1 MHPDRAVK
9 LPAITWLKKQGG
21 HLHRQLLLVLLLGS
35 ALSCT
40 AWMYMRWSHP
50 LVGLLSDFF
59 PWFALLAGLLLTLQ
73 LSRVYLRR
81 SRLYQQSD
89 RKFDEIQAELS
100 EKDQLVAGIFEMS
113 PLAIALCDPGGKL
126 ISSNPAF
133 RRMFGYSPNEVNEL
147 NYWKLSPEID
157 NPFDARL
164 LGAKTD
170 HFGPYEKGFLHKDGH
185 LIPIALINQ
194 QDANTHGEPF

>member
-1 MHPDRAVK
+1 MRPEPAFK
-9 LPAITWLKKQGG
+9 LPAVTWLKKRG
-21 HLHRQLLLVLLLGS
+21 LRFNRQLFLVLLLGS
-35 ALSCT
+35 VLSCT
-40 AWMYMRWSHP
+40 AWIYMRWSHP
-50 LVGLLSDFF
+50 VVGSLSDFF